1 MKKIVSAL
9 AVSVILA
16 SCGGDTPK
24 TEDFT
29 STDNGTTPAKVVMP
43 GENLFKQNCRVCH
56 TPEKA
61 MTGPALKG
69 VLARWDNDTTR
80 VRAFIKNSAKAIRD
94 GDPRAVQVYN
104 DWNKVSMT
112 PMTHL
117 SDEEIDQILQYIESS
132 GS

>member
-1 MKKIVSAL
+1 MRKVVPAL
-9 AVSVILA
+9 AIVIALA
-16 SCGGDTPK
+16 SCGDTP
-24 TEDFT
+24 TSEDFT
-29 STDNGTTPAKVVMP
+29 STDNSSTTPKTVSR

-61 MTGPALKG
+61 LTGPALKG
-69 VLARWDNDTTR
+69 VLARWDNDTAR
-80 VRAFIKNSAKAIRD
+80 VRAFIKNSAKLIRE

-117 SDEEIDQILQYIESS
+117 SDEQIDLILEYIEAPAN
-132 GS
+132 

>member
-1 MKKIVSAL
+1 MRKIMPVI
-9 AVSVILA
+9 AVAVLLA
-16 SCGGDTPK
+16 SCGGDTP
-24 TEDFT
+24 TSEDFT
-29 STDNGTTPAKVVMP
+29 SNDGGSTAPKVVLP

-61 MTGPALKG
+61 LTGPALKG

-80 VRAFIKNSAKAIRD
+80 VRAFIKNSAKLIRE

-104 DWNKVSMT
+104 DWNKVAMT

-117 SDEEIDQILQYIESS
+117 SDEDIDQILEYIESS
-132 GS
+132 GN